1 MVRTMIPKTD
11 YAPCAKVG
19 ENIYRL
25 MFHREDVEQDVLQE
39 DEEGKQV
46 PSGEKE
52 ATDYCNGNLEML
64 YYKPSPDFVV
74 KLLSDVG
81 IVDLSEASEILSNF
95 TEEPLSYLQA
105 LLLHNIE
112 TFDTSPSVNGFL
124 LNGSVEWIDIDLRIK
139 LCTRTLPEEK
149 KAEKTSTVL
158 LLGNKPYE
166 LPIETIEQIMQEIEI
181 YAKACLDVT
190 NSHKAKVLTLSDV
203 SALVAY
209 DYTAGYPEK
218 LSFNI

>member
-1 MVRTMIPKTD
+1 
-11 YAPCAKVG
+11 
-19 ENIYRL
+19 

-39 DEEGKQV
+39 NDEGKQV

-52 ATDYCNGNLEML
+52 ATDYCNVNLEML

-124 LNGSVEWIDIDLRIK
+124 LNGSVEWIDIDLRVK

-149 KAEKTSTVL
+149 KAGKTSTVL
-158 LLGNKPYE
+158 WLGNKPYE
-166 LPIETIEQIMQEIEI
+166 LPIETIEQIMHEIEI

-190 NSHKAKVLTLSDV
+190 NRHKTQVLTLSDV

>member
-1 MVRTMIPKTD
+1 
-11 YAPCAKVG
+11 
-19 ENIYRL
+19 
-25 MFHREDVEQDVLQE
+25 MFNREDVEQDLLQE

-46 PSGEKE
+46 PSGDKE
-52 ATDYCNGNLEML
+52 ATDYCNVNLEML

-105 LLLHNIE
+105 LLFHNIE
-112 TFDTSPSVNGFL
+112 TYDTSVAVNGFL
-124 LNGSVEWIDIDLRIK
+124 LNGSVEWIDIELRMK
-139 LCTRTLPEEK
+139 LCSRTLPEEK
-149 KAEKTSTVL
+149 KAGKTSTVL
-158 LLGNKPYE
+158 WLGNKPYE
-166 LPIETIEQIMQEIEI
+166 LPIETIEQIMHEIEI

-190 NSHKAKVLTLSDV
+190 NRHKTQVLTLSDV

>member
-11 YAPCAKVG
+11 YVPCAKVG

-25 MFHREDVEQDVLQE
+25 MFNREDVEQDVLQE
-39 DEEGKQV
+39 NDEGKQV
-46 PSGEKE
+46 PTGEKE
-52 ATDYCNGNLEML
+52 ATDYCNVNLEML
-64 YYKPSPDFVV
+64 YYKPSPDFIVG
-74 KLLSDVG
+74 LLKSVG
-81 IVDLSEASEILSNF
+81 IVDLGEATTIISNF

-124 LNGSVEWIDIDLRIK
+124 LNGSVEWIDIALRVK

-149 KAEKTSTVL
+149 KAGKTSTVL
-158 LLGNKPYE
+158 WLGNKPYD
-166 LPIETIEQIMQEIEI
+166 LPIETIEQIMHEIEI
-181 YAKACLDVT
+181 YAKECLDVT
-190 NSHKAKVLTLSDV
+190 NRHKALVSTLSGVDDV
-203 SALVAY
+203 VNY

>member
-1 MVRTMIPKTD
+1 
-11 YAPCAKVG
+11 
-19 ENIYRL
+19 

-39 DEEGKQV
+39 NDEGKQV
-46 PSGEKE
+46 PTGEKE
-52 ATDYCNGNLEML
+52 ATDYCNVNLEML

-124 LNGSVEWIDIDLRIK
+124 LNGSVEWIDIELRMK
-139 LCTRTLPEEK
+139 LCSRTLPEEK
-149 KAEKTSTVL
+149 KAGKTSTVL
-158 LLGNKPYE
+158 WLGNKPYE
-166 LPIETIEQIMQEIEI
+166 LPIETIEQIMHEIEI

-190 NSHKAKVLTLSDV
+190 NRHKAKVLTSSDV

-218 LSFNI
+218 LAFNI

>member
-52 ATDYCNGNLEML
+52 ATDYCNVNLEML

-112 TFDTSPSVNGFL
+112 TYDTSPAVNSFALQGK
-124 LNGSVEWIDIDLRIK
+124 EMW
-139 LCTRTLPEEK
+139 LPKEKRVGLVNSTTTEK
-149 KAEKTSTVL
+149 KAGRETTTLWHDGVR
-158 LLGNKPYE
+158 YE
-166 LPIETIEQIMQEIEI
+166 LPVDAALQMLAALEL
-181 YAKACLDVT
+181 YALECYNVT
-190 NSHKAKVLTLSDV
+190 EAHKADIKALTTV
-203 SALVAY
+203 EEVVAY
-209 DYTAGYPEK
+209 DYTADYPEK
-218 LSFNI
+218 LNF

>member
-11 YAPCAKVG
+11 YVPCAKVG

-25 MFHREDVEQDVLQE
+25 MFNREDVEQDVLQE
-39 DEEGKQV
+39 NDEGKQV
-46 PSGEKE
+46 PTGEKE
-52 ATDYCNGNLEML
+52 ATDYCNVNLEML

-124 LNGSVEWIDIDLRIK
+124 LNGSVEWIDIDLRVK

-149 KAEKTSTVL
+149 KAGKTSTVL
-158 LLGNKPYE
+158 WLGNKPYD
-166 LPIETIEQIMQEIEI
+166 LPIETIEQIMHEIEI
-181 YAKACLDVT
+181 YAKECLDVT
-190 NSHKAKVLTLSDV
+190 NRHKALVSTLSGVDDV
-203 SALVAY
+203 VNC

>member
-1 MVRTMIPKTD
+1 MIPKTD
-11 YAPCAKVG
+11 YVPCAKVG

-25 MFHREDVEQDVLQE
+25 MFNREDVEQDVLQE
-39 DEEGKQV
+39 NDEGKQV
-46 PSGEKE
+46 PTGEKE
-52 ATDYCNGNLEML
+52 ATDYCNVNLEML

-124 LNGSVEWIDIDLRIK
+124 LNGSVEWIDIDLRVK

-149 KAEKTSTVL
+149 KAGKTSTVL
-158 LLGNKPYE
+158 WLGNKPYD
-166 LPIETIEQIMQEIEI
+166 LPIETIEQIMHEIEI
-181 YAKACLDVT
+181 YAKECLDVT
-190 NSHKAKVLTLSDV
+190 NRHKALVSTLSGVDDV
-203 SALVAY
+203 VNY

>member
-1 MVRTMIPKTD
+1 
-11 YAPCAKVG
+11 
-19 ENIYRL
+19 

-52 ATDYCNGNLEML
+52 ATDYCNVNLEML

-112 TFDTSPSVNGFL
+112 TYDTSPSVNGFL
-124 LNGSVEWIDIDLRIK
+124 LNGSVEWIDIELRMK
-139 LCTRTLPEEK
+139 LCSRTLPEEK
-149 KAEKTSTVL
+149 KAGKTSTVL
-158 LLGNKPYE
+158 WLGNKPYE
-166 LPIETIEQIMQEIEI
+166 LPIETIEQIMHEIEI

>member
-1 MVRTMIPKTD
+1 
-11 YAPCAKVG
+11 
-19 ENIYRL
+19 

-39 DEEGKQV
+39 NDEGKQV
-46 PSGEKE
+46 PTGEKE
-52 ATDYCNGNLEML
+52 ATDYCNVNLEML

-149 KAEKTSTVL
+149 KAGKTSTVL
-158 LLGNKPYE
+158 WLGNKPYE
-166 LPIETIEQIMQEIEI
+166 LPIETIEQIMHEIEI

-203 SALVAY
+203 SAIVAY

>member
-1 MVRTMIPKTD
+1 
-11 YAPCAKVG
+11 
-19 ENIYRL
+19 

-39 DEEGKQV
+39 NDEGKQV
-46 PSGEKE
+46 PTGEKE
-52 ATDYCNGNLEML
+52 ATDYCNVNLEML

-124 LNGSVEWIDIDLRIK
+124 LNGSVEWIDIELRMK
-139 LCTRTLPEEK
+139 LCSRTLPEEK
-149 KAEKTSTVL
+149 KAGKTSTVL
-158 LLGNKPYE
+158 WLGNKPYE
-166 LPIETIEQIMQEIEI
+166 LPIETIEQIMHEIEI

-190 NSHKAKVLTLSDV
+190 NRHKTQVLALSDV